1 MSRESCLSFLPVR
14 HCSGCF
20 PIHLPVCLR
29 CLLFEL
35 LSSVRLGNMLGQV
48 SLLPIFQAHSPFPPF
63 PVFPNLGQPRACTVF
78 PLTFSSYP
86 FPFLALL
93 FPFSLQS
100 AHIPILLLR
109 ILPPFPSSSFFTY
122 LPLSIVFI
130 LCQPSFSCPYFLDF
144 PSFLPYSTQPG
155 LAYLSGSFSFPYQVL
170 LHQYLGLFYLFS
182 LITQIPNFIDYRAY
196 LGPLQLSHLFLGYPS
211 FWPCF
216 PALQPHSL

>member
-1 MSRESCLSFLPVR
+1 M
-14 HCSGCF
+14 
-20 PIHLPVCLR
+20 
-29 CLLFEL
+29 
-35 LSSVRLGNMLGQV
+35 
-48 SLLPIFQAHSPFPPF
+48 
-63 PVFPNLGQPRACTVF
+63 
-78 PLTFSSYP
+78 TFSSYP

-100 AHIPILLLR
+100 AHIPILLLH

-122 LPLSIVFI
+122 LPFSIVFI

-182 LITQIPNFIDYRAY
+182 LITQIPNFIDSRAY
-196 LGPLQLSHLFLGYPS
+196 LGPLQLSHHFLGYPS
-211 FWPCF
+211 FWPSPPTVSLSDLSSITPILPSLPLF
-216 PALQPHSL
+216 SSIALSTSFCYHSLCLSLSFSTLIRVLPSNLTVSLNSLGRYSEYYSQ